1 MMPPDLVA
9 GSYLERGWNFWA
21 DDRVT
26 MWQIDEELRLWSRIG
41 DSPRQLADKH
51 ADMGKTVSGYLRR
64 GLRLVENAARG
75 YFPLV

>member
-1 MMPPDLVA
+1 VGRA
-9 GSYLERGWNFWA
+9 
-21 DDRVT
+21 
-26 MWQIDEELRLWSRIG
+26 G

>member
-1 MMPPDLVA
+1 MVISL
-9 GSYLERGWNFWA
+9 RGARTVNST
-21 DDRVT
+21 VP
-26 MWQIDEELRLWSRIG
+26 MWQIGEELRLKASAAGRAG

-51 ADMGKTVSGYLRR
+51 ADMGKSVSGYLRR